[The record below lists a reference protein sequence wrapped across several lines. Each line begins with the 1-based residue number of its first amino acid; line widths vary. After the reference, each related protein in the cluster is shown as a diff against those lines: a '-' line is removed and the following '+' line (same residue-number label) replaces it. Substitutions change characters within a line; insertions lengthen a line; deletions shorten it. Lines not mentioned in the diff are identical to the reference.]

1 MRETPTL
8 DKQLHSGGKDNRTTR
23 GTDVL
28 MIEVLKENGWLF
40 WLAYC
45 AVAGS
50 LIVIAIMFIEGIRF
64 VWRKTHRDNTRT

>member
-1 MRETPTL
+1 
-8 DKQLHSGGKDNRTTR
+8 
-23 GTDVL
+23 